1 MLNVSHNLANELSSA
16 PLDMPSLLDF
26 MPAPQQDSKQF
37 SHFWSNFSMA
47 DVGFFLLTKALYTV
61 ELSHCRLI
69 AHKLLFFCTTTGTTA
84 RRPLGIVQNTVKHP
98 VTLRYKV
105 RSPESGKRICHQS
118 PLSELRF
125 NSRCALVKQHNREK
139 TRSCLYWNSKQIS
152 NKFWNINIV
161 L

>member
-1 MLNVSHNLANELSSA
+1 MLNVSHNLANELSSD

-47 DVGFFLLTKALYTV
+47 DVGFFVNESTIYGRVISLSLDRTQTV
-61 ELSHCRLI
+61 V
-69 AHKLLFFCTTTGTTA
+69 FFA
-84 RRPLGIVQNTVKHP
+84 PLHARPLGIVQNTVKHP

-139 TRSCLYWNSKQIS
+139 TRSCLYWKSKQIS